1 MCVFERKFLLS
12 RLFCYSSAIK
22 VILISLFLRR
32 YYVKKLV
39 FGLLRLLPTRAKTS
53 QQNIFLFFRSKWNT
67 RNYDEKDK
75 TSFLFFFHFFLRF
88 FLWLMY
94 MLCFYVCLL
103 TLCFSITVFLSVCL
117 CPFFFICLLMYM
129 SLSVYVSVRLPLSVS
144 VSISDM
150 TDILSCPSFFLSFYC
165 WLSLVFV
172 SIHFFSYFTIY
183 ILSFLTWRI
192 IWVSIRPKV

>member
-88 FLWLMY
+88 FFVTHVHA
-94 MLCFYVCLL
+94 MLLCL
-103 TLCFSITVFLSVCL
+103 SIDSLLLHHSLSVCL
-117 CPFFFICLLMYM
+117 SVSVFLY
-129 SLSVYVSVRLPLSVS
+129 LSVNVYVSVRLSFCLSMFLSVYLYLYRS
-144 VSISDM
+144 LFPIWLTFLVA
-150 TDILSCPSFFLSFYC
+150 LLSFFLSIVG
-165 WLSLVFV
+165 SLWSLFP
-172 SIHFFSYFTIY
+172 Y
-183 ILSFLTWRI
+183 ISFLILPYT
-192 IWVSIRPKV
+192 SSHF

>member
-88 FLWLMY
+88 FFFLWLMY

-117 CPFFFICLLMYM
+117 CPFFFICLLMCM
-129 SLSVYVSVRLPLSVS
+129 SLSVYLSVC
-144 VSISDM
+144 
-150 TDILSCPSFFLSFYC
+150 LCFCPST
-165 WLSLVFV
+165 
-172 SIHFFSYFTIY
+172 SICIGLYFRY
-183 ILSFLTWRI
+183 DWHS
-192 IWVSIRPKV
+192 

>member
-88 FLWLMY
+88 FFFCDSCTCYASMSVYWLSASPSQSF
-94 MLCFYVCLL
+94 C
-103 TLCFSITVFLSVCL
+103 LSVCVR
-117 CPFFFICLLMYM
+117 FFFICLLMCM
-129 SLSVYVSVRLPLSVS
+129 SLSVYLSVC
-144 VSISDM
+144 
-150 TDILSCPSFFLSFYC
+150 LCFCPST
-165 WLSLVFV
+165 
-172 SIHFFSYFTIY
+172 SICVGLYFRY
-183 ILSFLTWRI
+183 DWHS
-192 IWVSIRPKV
+192 